1 MNPDKSRDQAL
12 RRSCDTSLEQA
23 LLLNIRA
30 QQNQNGSLPIV
41 SPFLLQRAQPMSL
54 EQLRSTLRAALD
66 LSKLEDLDIDFE
78 LDEEFKSLER
88 SVVG

>member
-1 MNPDKSRDQAL
+1 MNPDKSQDQAL

-23 LLLNIRA
+23 LLLNI

-54 EQLRSTLRAALD
+54 EELRSTLQAALD
-66 LSKLEDLDIDFE
+66 LSESLNLALEFDQEFEALD
-78 LDEEFKSLER
+78 R
-88 SVVG
+88 SVVD